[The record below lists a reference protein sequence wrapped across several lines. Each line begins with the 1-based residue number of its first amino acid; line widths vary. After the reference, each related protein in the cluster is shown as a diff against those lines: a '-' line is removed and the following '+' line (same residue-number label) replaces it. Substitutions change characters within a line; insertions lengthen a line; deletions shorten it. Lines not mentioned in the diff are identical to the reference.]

1 MLTQDSQEA
10 LKSRLSNIAP
20 KAGLPT
26 GLLPSASRPRA
37 LGLVYFIYVRV
48 ISLTANLLKICNF
61 DEEYELLHHHRP
73 HGTTCAILFRDL
85 FTLFS
90 NELICPN
97 DVSNQIALF
106 FFLFL
111 QLTHRKHLTRL
122 HYFFSD
128 ALYVSCTSMMT
139 LIIFKNAL
147 FTV

>member
-1 MLTQDSQEA
+1 MNYYIITDLA
-10 LKSRLSNIAP
+10 AP
-20 KAGLPT
+20 
-26 GLLPSASRPRA
+26 
-37 LGLVYFIYVRV
+37 LVQ
-48 ISLTANLLKICNF
+48 SCSET
-61 DEEYELLHHHRP
+61 
-73 HGTTCAILFRDL
+73 L

-122 HYFFSD
+122 HYFFID
-128 ALYVSCTSMMT
+128 AFYASCTSMMT

-147 FTV
+147 VTV